1 MIFKGNGDEKE
12 GGYLGR
18 SKSLSKETKAR
29 KQSGIFWG

>member
-12 GGYLGR
+12 GGYLGCC
-18 SKSLSKETKAR
+18 KSISKETKAR